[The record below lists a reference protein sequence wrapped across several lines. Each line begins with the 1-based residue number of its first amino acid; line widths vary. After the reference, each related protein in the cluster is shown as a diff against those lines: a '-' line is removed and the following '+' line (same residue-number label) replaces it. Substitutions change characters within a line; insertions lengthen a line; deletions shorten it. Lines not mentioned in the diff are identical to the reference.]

1 MINMITLFLNYE
13 RFIVFC
19 QESGVQ
25 VECIT
30 YAGKIVYGQ
39 LCDEQDF
46 PYCAREH
53 WCTFIQGPRDWLRLP
68 CVPRSISLSIHHT
81 VIKVKNELVF
91 DIYSAASCQ
100 IKFEIFKI
108 YVAFNCRSRSKSR
121 LNVLVFSRNYLSSSQ
136 MSHIFAFVA
145 KNLNS

>member
-1 MINMITLFLNYE
+1 MITLFRNYE

-46 PYCAREH
+46 PYMH
-53 WCTFIQGPRDWLRLP
+53 IYT
-68 CVPRSISLSIHHT
+68 RS
-81 VIKVKNELVF
+81 
-91 DIYSAASCQ
+91 
-100 IKFEIFKI
+100 
-108 YVAFNCRSRSKSR
+108 
-121 LNVLVFSRNYLSSSQ
+121 
-136 MSHIFAFVA
+136 
-145 KNLNS
+145 

>member
-39 LCDEQDF
+39 
-46 PYCAREH
+46 
-53 WCTFIQGPRDWLRLP
+53 
-68 CVPRSISLSIHHT
+68 
-81 VIKVKNELVF
+81 
-91 DIYSAASCQ
+91 
-100 IKFEIFKI
+100 
-108 YVAFNCRSRSKSR
+108 SKS
-121 LNVLVFSRNYLSSSQ
+121 
-136 MSHIFAFVA
+136 MSWSLIYTQQLVA
-145 KNLNS
+145 KSNLRFLKFMWPSTVVADQSRD